1 MLFTLDAA
9 FVIRANIP
17 ITIDKAATAPARLAG
32 SIIESAATAAAIIPI
47 ATVMTIK
54 FPLQFLASFVACII
68 NAITEPRIPIA
79 ITPFANPAK
88 SIKLSKIA
96 IPARIAMETDIAKI
110 VAAIFGAS
118 FPSFL
123 TIEVSNAI
131 TPTNPNIAR

>member
-1 MLFTLDAA
+1 
-9 FVIRANIP
+9 
-17 ITIDKAATAPARLAG
+17 
-32 SIIESAATAAAIIPI
+32 
-47 ATVMTIK
+47 MTIK

-68 NAITEPRIPIA
+68 NAITEPRIPTA
-79 ITPFANPAK
+79 ITPFASPTR

-96 IPARIAMETDIAKI
+96 TPARIDMETDIAKI